1 MAGAMSPN
9 VTDKDPFTAV
19 LATTQE
25 AKEAGHLDVVE
36 VLRQNIQMARGVE
49 TAGHL
54 LLVLRIWEVVLF
66 VEAQKKTEQVPM
78 QDVVKEEMDCF
89 RGQVAQ

>member
-1 MAGAMSPN
+1 
-9 VTDKDPFTAV
+9 
-19 LATTQE
+19 
-25 AKEAGHLDVVE
+25 
-36 VLRQNIQMARGVE
+36 MARGVE